1 MSLLRREPLGGM
13 ISLRDAMDWLLGD
26 RPAWSLSTMAEIA
39 PGMLSIDMIDKEDV
53 IVVKANVPG
62 VKPEELE
69 VTIVGNT
76 LAIKGEIKEETE
88 DKKGN
93 YVYQERCCGSF
104 CRTMTLPAEI
114 KADAVKAEF
123 ENGILTLTMPKAEA
137 AKRTSIKI
145 KAK

>member
-1 MSLLRREPLGGM
+1 MSLLRREPLSGL
-13 ISLRDAMDWLLGD
+13 ISLRDAMDWLAGE
-26 RPAWSLSTMAEIA
+26 RPIRSLSTMAEIA
-39 PGMLSIDMIDKEDV
+39 PGMLSIDMIDKEDAV
-53 IVVKANVPG
+53 VVKANVPG

-69 VTIVGNT
+69 VTVVGNT

-145 KAK
+145 KAR

>member
-1 MSLLRREPLGGM
+1 LLRREPLGGM
-13 ISLRDAMDWLLGD
+13 ISLRDAMDWLLGE
-26 RPAWSLSTMAEIA
+26 RPTRSLSTMAEIA
-39 PGMLSIDMIDKEDV
+39 PGMLSIDMIDKEDA

-69 VTIVGNT
+69 VTIMGNT

-114 KADAVKAEF
+114 KTDAVKAEF

-137 AKRTSIKI
+137 ARRTSIKI
-145 KAK
+145 KAR